1 MIDKQFVVR
10 LTDSRKT
17 IKFILVSPRRI
28 PEFQIPDIDDDF
40 DLKKLEVL
48 IPFGGAAGG
57 MFIVLIVI
65 LIYGYK
71 TRPKDSYHR
80 DRDNELH
87 FRHVL
92 FVVWF
97 VGMRL
102 VKSFLLTLTVLFVI
116 LTAIHYANV
125 KTLEKYESFHEQR
138 KQLEDDFMQ
147 QMDSHKSQ
155 EINRQWS
162 LLGEGKV
169 VCDQKLK
176 ELNAFLESHFKSM
189 LERQLEEMK
198 RKNIILA
205 AEKRIKKQFNAT
217 RTKFERER
225 KRLNEQ
231 MKVYSNEINSR
242 VSQIQRKIEGSFWL
256 QAAKGL
262 YDFLD
267 GLAKVI
273 GSGIGKPFI
282 KWVGLSVSFPSIDVN
297 LPSFDDIFGDFS
309 GGNLLTPQTG
319 LPATNFSLWQGNFQK
334 DIKININRISV
345 PDLNISRTLSK
356 DRAQELLAL
365 EWFVQLYRTGVVTT
379 ILIILD
385 VLWFV
390 YRNSRTYQLA
400 VVLIHGFP
408 KVYKL
413 ENIQKK
419 EEKREEKKNKKEEKQ
434 ARKKKEKDHKLE
446 LVNDEHFEN
455 YEGTET
461 KSMERTKQISGLKGN
476 TKSRVKAAPT
486 KESNIPLSKNIP
498 TNSVESE
505 AAITK
510 NQDIENVDASDQ
522 ETKSDESKT
531 KKVIGHGLT
540 LLDRFNAVFLKF
552 LIKVKE
558 LNYQVSEHFCLI
570 YSGKIDWILYRR
582 VKVTSDDSPSWSSS
596 NCISG
601 NIQKEGVRGGAKW
614 GLD

>member
-17 IKFILVSPRRI
+17 IKLILVSPRRI
-28 PEFQIPDIDDDF
+28 PEFEIPDIDDDF

-125 KTLEKYESFHEQR
+125 KKLEKYESFHEQR

-162 LLGEGKV
+162 LLGEGKL

-176 ELNAFLESHFKSM
+176 ELNAFLKSHFKSM

-217 RTKFERER
+217 RKKFERER

-242 VSQIQRKIEGSFWL
+242 VSQIQRKIERSFWL

-267 GLAKVI
+267 SLAKVF

-319 LPATNFSLWQGNFQK
+319 LPAMNFSLWQGNFQK

-365 EWFVQLYRTGVVTT
+365 EWVVQLYRTGVVTT

-413 ENIQKK
+413 ETIQKK
-419 EEKREEKKNKKEEKQ
+419 EEKKEEKKNKKEEKQ

-446 LVNDEHFEN
+446 LVNDEHFEY

-476 TKSRVKAAPT
+476 TKSHVKAAPT
-486 KESNIPLSKNIP
+486 KESNMPLSKNNP

-510 NQDIENVDASDQ
+510 NHDIENVDASDQ

-531 KKVIGHGLT
+531 RKVIGHGLT
-540 LLDRFNAVFLKF
+540 LLDGLTAVFLKF
-552 LIKVKE
+552 LSKVKE
-558 LNYQVSEHFCLI
+558 LNYQVSEHLCLI
-570 YSGKIDWILYRR
+570 RLTGFF
-582 VKVTSDDSPSWSSS
+582 V
-596 NCISG
+596 
-601 NIQKEGVRGGAKW
+601 GVSR
-614 GLD
+614 

>member
-1 MIDKQFVVR
+1 M
-10 LTDSRKT
+10 
-17 IKFILVSPRRI
+17 
-28 PEFQIPDIDDDF
+28 
-40 DLKKLEVL
+40 
-48 IPFGGAAGG
+48 
-57 MFIVLIVI
+57 
-65 LIYGYK
+65 
-71 TRPKDSYHR
+71 
-80 DRDNELH
+80 
-87 FRHVL
+87 
-92 FVVWF
+92 
-97 VGMRL
+97 
-102 VKSFLLTLTVLFVI
+102 
-116 LTAIHYANV
+116 
-125 KTLEKYESFHEQR
+125 
-138 KQLEDDFMQ
+138 
-147 QMDSHKSQ
+147 
-155 EINRQWS
+155 
-162 LLGEGKV
+162 
-169 VCDQKLK
+169 
-176 ELNAFLESHFKSM
+176 
-189 LERQLEEMK
+189 
-198 RKNIILA
+198 
-205 AEKRIKKQFNAT
+205 
-217 RTKFERER
+217 
-225 KRLNEQ
+225 
-231 MKVYSNEINSR
+231 
-242 VSQIQRKIEGSFWL
+242 
-256 QAAKGL
+256 
-262 YDFLD
+262 D
-267 GLAKVI
+267 GLAKVF

-408 KVYKL
+408 KLYKL

-419 EEKREEKKNKKEEKQ
+419 EEKKEEKKNKKEKKQ

-486 KESNIPLSKNIP
+486 KESNMPSRKNIP

-505 AAITK
+505 ATITK

-531 KKVIGHGLT
+531 RKVIGHGLT

-601 NIQKEGVRGGAKW
+601 NIQKEGVSGGAKW

>member
-17 IKFILVSPRRI
+17 IKLILVSPRRI
-28 PEFQIPDIDDDF
+28 PEFEIPDIDADF

-162 LLGEGKV
+162 LLGEGKL

-205 AEKRIKKQFNAT
+205 AEKHIKKQFNAT

-267 GLAKVI
+267 GLAKVF

-309 GGNLLTPQTG
+309 GGNFPTPQTG

-385 VLWFV
+385 ALWFV

-408 KVYKL
+408 KLYKL

-419 EEKREEKKNKKEEKQ
+419 EEKKEEKKNKKEEKQ

-446 LVNDEHFEN
+446 LVNDEHLEN

-461 KSMERTKQISGLKGN
+461 KSMERTKQISGLEGN
-476 TKSRVKAAPT
+476 TKSRVKAATT
-486 KESNIPLSKNIP
+486 KESNMPSSKNIP

-505 AAITK
+505 ATITK
-510 NQDIENVDASDQ
+510 NHDIENVDASDQ

-531 KKVIGHGLT
+531 RKVIGHGLT

-558 LNYQVSEHFCLI
+558 LNYQVSEHLCLI
-570 YSGKIDWILYRR
+570 YSRIN
-582 VKVTSDDSPSWSSS
+582 S
-596 NCISG
+596 
-601 NIQKEGVRGGAKW
+601 
-614 GLD
+614 

>member
-17 IKFILVSPRRI
+17 IKLILVSPRRI
-28 PEFQIPDIDDDF
+28 PEFEIPDIDDDF

-162 LLGEGKV
+162 LLGEGKL

-217 RTKFERER
+217 RKKFERER

-242 VSQIQRKIEGSFWL
+242 VSQIQRKIERSFWL

-267 GLAKVI
+267 GLAKVF

-319 LPATNFSLWQGNFQK
+319 LPAMNFSLWQGNFQK

-345 PDLNISRTLSK
+345 PDLNISRTQSK

-365 EWFVQLYRTGVVTT
+365 EWVVQLYRTGVVTT

-413 ENIQKK
+413 ETIQKK
-419 EEKREEKKNKKEEKQ
+419 EEKKEEKKNKKEEKQ

-446 LVNDEHFEN
+446 LVNDEHFEY

-476 TKSRVKAAPT
+476 TKSHVKAAPT
-486 KESNIPLSKNIP
+486 KESNMPSSKNNP

-510 NQDIENVDASDQ
+510 NHDIENVDASDQ

-531 KKVIGHGLT
+531 RKVIGHGLT
-540 LLDRFNAVFLKF
+540 LLDRLTAVFLKF
-552 LIKVKE
+552 LSKVKE
-558 LNYQVSEHFCLI
+558 LNYQVSEHLCLI
-570 YSGKIDWILYRR
+570 YSRKIDWILCRR
-582 VKVTSDDSPSWSSS
+582 IQVTSDDNPNWSSS
-596 NCISG
+596 NEISG

>member
-17 IKFILVSPRRI
+17 IKLILVSPRRI
-28 PEFQIPDIDDDF
+28 PEFEIPDIDDDF

-162 LLGEGKV
+162 LLGEGKL

-217 RTKFERER
+217 RKKFERER

-242 VSQIQRKIEGSFWL
+242 VSQIQRKIERSFWL

-267 GLAKVI
+267 GLAKVF

-319 LPATNFSLWQGNFQK
+319 LPAMNFSLWQGNFQK

-365 EWFVQLYRTGVVTT
+365 EWVVQLYRTGVVTT

-413 ENIQKK
+413 ETIQKK
-419 EEKREEKKNKKEEKQ
+419 EEKKEEKKNKKEEKQ

-446 LVNDEHFEN
+446 LVNDEHFEY

-476 TKSRVKAAPT
+476 TKSHVKAAPT
-486 KESNIPLSKNIP
+486 KESNMPSSKNNP

-510 NQDIENVDASDQ
+510 NHDIENVDASDQ

-531 KKVIGHGLT
+531 RKVIGHGLT
-540 LLDRFNAVFLKF
+540 LLDRLTAVFLKF
-552 LIKVKE
+552 LSKVKE
-558 LNYQVSEHFCLI
+558 LNYQVSEHLCLI
-570 YSGKIDWILYRR
+570 YSRKIDWILCRR
-582 VKVTSDDSPSWSSS
+582 IQVTSDDSPNWSSS
-596 NCISG
+596 NGISG